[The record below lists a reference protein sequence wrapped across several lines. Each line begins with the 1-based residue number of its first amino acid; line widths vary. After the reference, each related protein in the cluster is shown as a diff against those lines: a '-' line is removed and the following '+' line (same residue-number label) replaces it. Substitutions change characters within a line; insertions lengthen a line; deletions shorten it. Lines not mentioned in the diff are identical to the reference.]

1 MNRDINSYNHG
12 YFIQYRMDII
22 FFKAYIFKYSL
33 TKKPSFLP
41 NSELLVLLILEF
53 PFNTKSFVCL
63 VKVHIH
69 GKMARTVLQF
79 FQTFLWNL
87 FSHTFAL
94 YGFNHIV
101 KITILNQL
109 TLPIDMGGIFA
120 LKKAKNRSSRFRN
133 LSHQQQ
139 KFHRNPFL
147 DILSLQSGIGGLPID
162 FWELSNFS
170 AQ

>member
-41 NSELLVLLILEF
+41 NSEFLVLLILEF

-109 TLPIDMGGIFA
+109 TLPIDKGGIFA
-120 LKKAKNRSSRFRN
+120 LKRLKTEVQDSEICPTDNKNFIET
-133 LSHQQQ
+133 H
-139 KFHRNPFL
+139 
-147 DILSLQSGIGGLPID
+147 
-162 FWELSNFS
+162 FWIYWASKVVLEGY
-170 AQ
+170 Q